1 MTGPVIAIDG
11 PSGSGKSSTARGVA
25 QRLGLRYVDTGA
37 MYRAMTW
44 WMLRHGVDP
53 GDAETVAALCDRPVI
68 NLDADPGEPGVR
80 VDGTDVSA
88 DIRGPEVASAVSL
101 VSAVPEVRRRLVT
114 MQRGLVRA
122 ALDSGAGVVVE
133 GRDIGTVVLPDADL
147 KVFLVADAQARA
159 MRRAREDAERAGY
172 SEFVDPDTVTMTEE
186 HLRAR
191 DALDTG
197 RAVSPLRAS
206 DDAVLIDG
214 THLSLDEVINAVVAA
229 LGARLGD
236 SPVEGDG
243 EVDE

>member
-25 QRLGLRYVDTGA
+25 ERLGLRYVDTGA

-44 WMLRHGVDP
+44 WMLRNGVDP
-53 GDAETVAALCDRPVI
+53 GDAETVADLCGRPVI
-68 NLDADPGEPGVR
+68 DLDADPRDPCVR

-88 DIRGPEVASAVSL
+88 EIRGPEVGAAVSL
-101 VSAVPEVRRRLVT
+101 VSAVAEVRRCLVT
-114 MQRGLVRA
+114 LQRGLVRA

-159 MRRAREDAERAGY
+159 TRRAREDAERAGH
-172 SEFVDPDTVTMTEE
+172 SESLDADAVTLTEE
-186 HLRAR
+186 HLRSR

-197 RAVSPLRAS
+197 RAVSPLRAA

-214 THLSLDEVINAVVAA
+214 THLTLDEVISAVISA
-229 LGARLGD
+229 LDARLDGGAAM
-236 SPVEGDG
+236 GDG
-243 EVDE
+243 EADG